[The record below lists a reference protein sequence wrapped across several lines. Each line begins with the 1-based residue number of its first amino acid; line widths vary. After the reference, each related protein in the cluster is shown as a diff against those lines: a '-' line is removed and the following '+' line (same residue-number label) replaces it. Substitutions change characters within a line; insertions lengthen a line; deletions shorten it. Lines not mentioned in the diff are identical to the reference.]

1 MTKNSLLQTIGMIL
15 IGSYWLLS
23 IIVAINFDKTG
34 QILGLIFVPFIT
46 IPLQI
51 IVSLSSNIVIGLIEL
66 VWVGLGIFLV
76 VMGQE

>member
-23 IIVAINFDKTG
+23 IISAISFGGGG
-34 QILGLIFVPFIT
+34 QVIGLIFVPFIT

-51 IVSLSSNIVIGLIEL
+51 IVALFSNIVLGLIEL

>member
-15 IGSYWLLS
+15 VGSYWLLS
-23 IIVAINFDKTG
+23 IISAISFGGGG
-34 QILGLIFVPFIT
+34 QVIGLIFVPFIT

-51 IVSLSSNIVIGLIEL
+51 IVALFSNIVLGLIEL

>member
-23 IIVAINFDKTG
+23 IIVAIGFDKTG

-51 IVSLSSNIVIGLIEL
+51 IVSLSSNLLYGLIEL

-76 VMGQE
+76 AMGQE